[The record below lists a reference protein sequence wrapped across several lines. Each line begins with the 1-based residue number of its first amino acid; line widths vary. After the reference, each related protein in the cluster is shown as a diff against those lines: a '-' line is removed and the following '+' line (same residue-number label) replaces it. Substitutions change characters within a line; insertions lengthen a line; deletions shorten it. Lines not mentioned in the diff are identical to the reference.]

1 MCKICWTNNCNC
13 PKPNIIPLCW
23 GSWGTS
29 CSTPCGW
36 GKVVSSRYWS
46 CWDCK
51 DNCNNVANIIAW
63 KHIKIKAFDNNC
75 GKDVEVEA
83 ERPKVASDWTMSVQ
97 LWTMNGTAFTP
108 NPEWDTWYLRVT
120 CCTDKLVWVSPTDT
134 PWYLQNKIRLCTSL
148 TSAWWSLLPQEVT
161 PWNYVMEL
169 CAPITNT
176 DEKVAAAAWCPP
188 KYLADILNTNYG
200 DYFSFQQIG
209 CNVRL
214 SIQPRC
220 LLHEDI
226 ALNALYTTQV
236 LDDDKIWMLTIPA
249 WLYSRSIFATPISIC
264 PASTKVITV
273 ADLQSH
279 WYDST
284 SSGSNPSDP
293 QVVNYFTDTLGIEIK
308 EDWRYTVS
316 SSDVIMTW
324 KWIATIRSF
333 AVAKMPT
340 GTHYIAEWVLEW
352 PRFEDKD
359 NDNEINSADD
369 LINYEDWFP
378 PSVAS
383 LEMQWSMTRTTS
395 RREYNTTR
403 TVRLPAWTIV
413 YKIIKYST
421 NTAEVQSRDDRRIQ
435 FKFAWASWTIDADW
449 GGWTYLSVVQH
460 PYKRISE

>member
-23 GSWGTS
+23 DWCTS

-188 KYLADILNTNYG
+188 KYLSDILNTNYG

-226 ALNALYTTQV
+226 WTTSEYTATLQ
-236 LDDDKIWMLTIPA
+236 DDSIWYVTIPSSYYNRT
-249 WLYSRSIFATPISIC
+249 LFATPVSIC
-264 PASTKVITV
+264 PSSLVTISAATLAALYPWGWTV
-273 ADLQSH
+273 WNNAIPWVQHS
-279 WYDST
+279 
-284 SSGSNPSDP
+284 
-293 QVVNYFTDTLGIEIK
+293 FTDTTAVKTLNAGKYILE
-308 EDWRYTVS
+308 S
-316 SSDVIMTW
+316 SSTISTGQWVATLRW
-324 KWIATIRSF
+324 FIAILY
-333 AVAKMPT
+333 PT
-340 GTHYIAEWVLEW
+340 GENYLVWETAFEW
-352 PRFEDKD
+352 PRYYDVD
-359 NDNEINSADD
+359 TDNEINSAGD
-369 LINYEDWFP
+369 LIAYADWINP
-378 PSVAS
+378 PTDWSQ
-383 LEMQWSMTRTTS
+383 MQWSITRSIPRTS
-395 RREYNTTR
+395 YNSWR
-403 TVRLPAWTIV
+403 VVYLPAWALI
-413 YKIIKYST
+413 YKIRKYST
-421 NTAEVQSRDDRRIQ
+421 NTAE
-435 FKFAWASWTIDADW
+435 IDAKDDLKLEFKKSGSAW
-449 GGWTYLSVVQH
+449 TLSDESGGWCYLSVAEI
-460 PYKRISE
+460 PFKRISE